1 MTSVWTHL
9 WHLSRLPPWR
19 QLVWTLGW
27 HTLLLARKHRLTQLL
42 LIRQACSLLL
52 PSSVCRC
59 WERRHRAAGPR
70 FALWMPELLP
80 EVRGQPLQ

>member
-9 WHLSRLPPWR
+9 RHLSRLPSWR
-19 QLVWTLGW
+19 QLLWTLGW
-27 HTLLLARKHRLTQLL
+27 HTLLLVGKHCLTQLL

-59 WERRHRAAGPR
+59 REQRHCAARLR